1 MWAYELTAPRQFMR
15 TEIPEPGPVPHG
27 QVRIRLLAGGIC
39 GSDVPKF
46 LGNRRYGRRDAPGP
60 GYPMHEIAGV
70 VEESADPRFSTGD
83 QVSGYA
89 YGQAGLRQLVVT
101 PGDCLTHAPD
111 GMTAIESTAIQP
123 LSTVMFALD
132 RLPDV
137 RNRDVVVVGLG
148 PIGLLYCHVL
158 GQSGARVIGV
168 DPVDRTTVAEDYGID
183 ELFVGGIE
191 DWQPTTGAAPSICI
205 EAVGHQQETLTHSVT
220 ALGQE
225 GHLLAF
231 GVPDDETYAFPM
243 RAAFDRGIAVY
254 FGTTPRWE
262 AVLTR
267 AAAYLAEHRDILDTY
282 ITHVL
287 TPDRATEA
295 YTLMTSAATERR
307 KVVIDTS

>member
-1 MWAYELTAPRQFMR
+1 MWAYELTAPRQFSR
-15 TEIPEPGPVPHG
+15 TEIPEPETLGPGEVL
-27 QVRIRLLAGGIC
+27 VRLLAGGIC

-46 LGNRRYGRRDAPGP
+46 VGIQQYGKRDAPGP

-70 VEESADPRFSTGD
+70 VEQTADARFSPGD
-83 QVSGYA
+83 RVSGYA
-89 YGQAGLRQLVVT
+89 QGQAGLRQFVAT

-111 GMTAIESTAIQP
+111 GMTAIQSTAIQP

-137 RNRDVVVVGLG
+137 GNRDVLVVGLG
-148 PIGLLYCHVL
+148 PIGLLFCHVL
-158 GQSGARVIGV
+158 HQAGARVIGV
-168 DPVDRTTVAEDYGID
+168 DPVDRSAVAEDYGID

-191 DWQPTTGAAPSICI
+191 DWRPSGAAPSICI

-231 GVPDDETYAFPM
+231 GVPDDETYTFPM

-267 AAAYLAEHRDILDTY
+267 AAAYLGEHRDILDTY

-287 TPDRATEA
+287 PPDRATEA
-295 YTLMTSAATERR
+295 YTLATTAAIERR
-307 KVVIDTS
+307 KVVIDAS